1 MFKIQEMILNM
12 NDYSRVNYIDVIEP
26 CKRTVSVEYFRYI
39 LSKIKNDCGF

>member
-1 MFKIQEMILNM
+1 MILNM

-39 LSKIKNDCGF
+39 LIVNEKIMTADFD